1 MRVSPSLQY
10 GFSLCVIAWHDVDS
24 LFLAPPLRQSRPLP
38 PPRARPPPSYEKT
51 KTVSRMISSGFS
63 FSDGDQ
69 ILVSAQKPLGM
80 VLEQDPETGAI
91 RVVEVDP
98 NGSARKGGVRVGDI
112 LVAVQNASAEGVD
125 LEDVLAYIGNGPRVM
140 NLRLR
145 RAK

>member
-1 MRVSPSLQY
+1 MRVSVY
-10 GFSLCVIAWHDVDS
+10 VFSLCVIARHGGDP
-24 LFLAPPLRQSRPLP
+24 LFLAPPLRQSRPS
-38 PPRARPPPSYEKT
+38 PPRHGHPPPSYEKT
-51 KTVSRMISSGFS
+51 KIVSRMISSGLS

-80 VLEQDPETGAI
+80 VLEQDPETVVI

-98 NGSARKGGVRVGDI
+98 NGSVGKGGVRVGDV
-112 LVAVQNASAEGVD
+112 LVAVQNASAEDVD

>member
-1 MRVSPSLQY
+1 
-10 GFSLCVIAWHDVDS
+10 
-24 LFLAPPLRQSRPLP
+24 
-38 PPRARPPPSYEKT
+38 
-51 KTVSRMISSGFS
+51 MISSGLS

-80 VLEQDPETGAI
+80 VLEQDPETVVI

-98 NGSARKGGVRVGDI
+98 NGSVGKGGVRVGDV
-112 LVAVQNASAEGVD
+112 LVAVQNASAEDVD